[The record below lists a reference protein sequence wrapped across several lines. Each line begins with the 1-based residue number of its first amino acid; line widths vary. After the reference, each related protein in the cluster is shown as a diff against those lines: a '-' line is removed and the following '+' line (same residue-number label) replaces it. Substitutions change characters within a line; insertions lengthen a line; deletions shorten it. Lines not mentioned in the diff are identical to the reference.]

1 MSHGHIA
8 QAGGVPKLL
17 GSVDNC
23 PITHATPTSRGSSA
37 ASMDPADEPRD
48 VGVGVNCQQTLISW
62 QQLVSTTMRLYP
74 HVLLCAF
81 IALMFLPLYLALV
94 AASHNSVDMMQ
105 APLPIWPGKMLWS
118 NIYTVLS
125 DGLAVT
131 NGEPVAHMLV
141 NSLLMAIL
149 IAAGKVAL
157 ALGSAFAL
165 VYFAFPLKKLCFALI
180 FSTMM
185 LPVEVRIVPTFQV
198 VASFGWLNSL
208 AGLTLPLM
216 ASATATFLFR
226 QFFKTVQGELVDAAK
241 LDGAGPLR
249 FFIDILLPL
258 SKPQIAALFII
269 MFVYGW
275 NQYLWP
281 LVITTNPNMATIVM
295 GIHYLA
301 GVADQVPQWNY
312 IMTVALIALLPPCL
326 VVITLQRWFEKG
338 LGD

>member
-1 MSHGHIA
+1 MNVDEILPHGFAIDLIA
-8 QAGGVPKLL
+8 PQ
-17 GSVDNC
+17 
-23 PITHATPTSRGSSA
+23 
-37 ASMDPADEPRD
+37 PRD
-48 VGVGVNCQQTLISW
+48 RLRRSFTLIKK
-62 QQLVSTTMRLYP
+62 QVSQCCVFLIP
-74 HVLLCAF
+74 HVLLCVF
-81 IALMFLPLYLALV
+81 VTFLFFPLYVACV
-94 AASHNSVDMMQ
+94 AASHSSSDLMQ
-105 APLPIWPGKMLWS
+105 APLPLWPGTMLWT
-118 NIYTVLS
+118 NIKTVLNE
-125 DGLAVT
+125 GMVVT
-131 NGEPVAHMLV
+131 GGEPVARMLL
-141 NSLLMAIL
+141 NSFIMAFL

-165 VYFAFPLKKLCFALI
+165 VYFAFPFKKCCFALI

-198 VASFGWLNSL
+198 IASFGWLNSF

-226 QFFKTVQGELVDAAK
+226 QFFKTIPGELVDAAK

-258 SKPQIAALFII
+258 SKPQMAALFII

-281 LVITTNPNMATIVM
+281 LIITTDTKMATIVM
-295 GIHYLA
+295 GIRYLA
-301 GVADQVPQWNY
+301 GVADQVPQWDA
-312 IMTVALIALLPPCL
+312 IMTIALIALLPPCI

-338 LGD
+338 MKD